1 MLKRIIIP
9 LIILGLAVAFFK
21 VMLASK
27 DKPEEIVV
35 NEHVWRVKQITVKK
49 QTLSPAM
56 TLYGRIESPSLL
68 NAAAPASSQIVQVLV
83 KEGQRVE
90 KGQLMLALDKNDFE
104 PLVRQAQAKVN
115 ELKAQ
120 IKSEQLRH
128 QLNINSLKNEKKLLL
143 LSSKA
148 LARAVK
154 VKSKNLGSVSET
166 EQAMQQVE
174 LRRLS
179 LNQMQFSVQEH
190 DARQEQFE
198 ARLMQAQAELTKA
211 HLALSRSQV
220 FAPFTGVVAKV
231 NVAQGDRVNSNE
243 KLLSFYSIEHLE
255 IRAKLPAKQ
264 LLEVQSSLVKGDY
277 LKGVA
282 SSGEQSIPLK
292 LERLSGEAQAS
303 GVDAIFSIETDKIP
317 FRIGA
322 IVVIQLQ
329 RAAQKNMI
337 KVPYQVMY
345 GTERLYQIKEQRL
358 QVIKVTTIGE
368 HYAVL
373 NKNNSAQDAQLLIAS
388 DTLND
393 GDQVLATHLPNAF
406 TGLKVEVIQ

>member
-68 NAAAPASSQIVQVLV
+68 NAAAPASSQVVQVLV
-83 KEGQRVE
+83 KEGQQVE
-90 KGQLMLALDKNDFE
+90 KGQLMLALDKSDFE

-115 ELKAQ
+115 ELRAQ

-128 QLNINSLKNEKKLLL
+128 QLNLNSLKNEKKLVS
-143 LSSKA
+143 LSEKA

-154 VKSKNLGSVSET
+154 VKRQNLGSVSET
-166 EQAMQQVE
+166 EQSMQQVQ

-211 HLALSRSQV
+211 RLALSRSQV

-243 KLLSFYSIEHLE
+243 KLLSFYSVEHLE
-255 IRAKLPAKQ
+255 VRAKLPAKY
-264 LLEVQSSLVKGDY
+264 LMEVQSSLDKGGY

-282 SSGEQSIPLK
+282 HNGEQHISLH

-303 GVDAIFSIETDKIP
+303 GVDAIFSIKTNKIP

-329 RAAQKNMI
+329 REAQKNMI

-345 GTERLYQIKEQRL
+345 GTKRLYQIKDQRL
-358 QVIKVTTIGE
+358 QAISVKTIGE
-368 HYAVL
+368 HYNEAS
-373 NKNNSAQDAQLLIAS
+373 NNAQEAQLLITS
-388 DTLND
+388 DALND
-393 GDQVLATHLPNAF
+393 ADQILATHLPNAF
-406 TGLKVEVIQ
+406 TGLKVDVIQ